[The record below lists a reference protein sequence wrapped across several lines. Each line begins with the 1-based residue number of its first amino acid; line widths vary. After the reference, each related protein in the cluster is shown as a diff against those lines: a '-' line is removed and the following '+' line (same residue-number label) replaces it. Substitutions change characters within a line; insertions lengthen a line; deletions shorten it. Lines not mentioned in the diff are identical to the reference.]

1 MFSFSSLFVH
11 RPNRIHGTNARR
23 NANDASDDAAANAD
37 DVLSGEPDALDDAT
51 SLQVIE
57 SHPTD
62 ETADSSLQSTRNYKP
77 NELSLLNVSR
87 RSRGGKP
94 FEMISRVNCFIDAVS
109 CPPIFSSNFFLVLRS
124 TKAMRL
130 D

>member
-1 MFSFSSLFVH
+1 MLSFSSFFVH

-23 NANDASDDAAANAD
+23 NANDGTNASDDAATNAD

-62 ETADSSLQSTRNYKP
+62 ATADSSLQSTRNYKP
-77 NELSLLNVSR
+77 NELSILNVSR
-87 RSRGGKP
+87 
-94 FEMISRVNCFIDAVS
+94 
-109 CPPIFSSNFFLVLRS
+109 
-124 TKAMRL
+124 
-130 D
+130 